1 MVARIVCV
9 DDNPLVIDAL
19 ARRIDLERDL
29 EWLGALDERD
39 DIMGRLADLI
49 PDVVLLDIDIPGID
63 GFEIVRRIRR
73 ELPSV
78 RVVMFTGQARTGY
91 FEQALESGAWGFVL
105 KSASTQ
111 VILGALRRVAHG
123 EVVIHDDG
131 NEAS

>member
-29 EWLGALDERD
+29 QWLGALDERD
-39 DIMGRLADLI
+39 DILGRLADLI

-63 GFEIVRRIRR
+63 GFEIVRRISR

-91 FEQALESGAWGFVL
+91 FEQALESGAWGFLL
-105 KSASTQ
+105 KSAPTQ
-111 VILGALRRVAHG
+111 DILGALRRVALG
-123 EVVIHDDG
+123 EVVILDGGHD
-131 NEAS
+131 AS

>member
-1 MVARIVCV
+1 VVARIVCV

-29 EWLGALDERD
+29 QWLGALDERD
-39 DIMGRLADLI
+39 DILGRLADLI

-73 ELPSV
+73 ELPTV
-78 RVVMFTGQARTGY
+78 RVVMFTGQARSGY
-91 FEQALESGAWGFVL
+91 FEQALESGAWGFLL

-111 VILGALRRVAHG
+111 VILGALRRVALG
-123 EVVIHDDG
+123 EVVIHDGDD
-131 NEAS
+131 EAS